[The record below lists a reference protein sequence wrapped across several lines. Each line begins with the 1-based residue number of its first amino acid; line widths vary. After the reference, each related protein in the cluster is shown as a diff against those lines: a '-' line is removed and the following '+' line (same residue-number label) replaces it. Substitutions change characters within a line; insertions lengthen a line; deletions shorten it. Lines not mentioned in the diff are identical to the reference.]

1 LKKSAQKT
9 FAPREPGV
17 SIVDGQKLRKVFW
30 FFFSK
35 KNFFLEGESM
45 TFVSKQDVAHLGT
58 GPIPTEPY
66 FSEAQF
72 EAERDKIYRKV
83 WLFFARDSDLPNT
96 GDYIVKDFDVAD
108 ASVLATRNK
117 EGKIQAFHNV
127 CTHRASKLVWEPRG
141 NSNGFSCR
149 YHGWRYGINGE
160 AKSIPDADSFFDL
173 DIKKC
178 GLAPIALEIWNGFIF
193 INLDPHPAQTL
204 AEFLGAAGPKLSQHP
219 YEGFESFVIMGLTVD
234 VNWKCI
240 LDNFQETY
248 HLASVHRLSVA
259 DRSIS
264 NENPLA
270 HPVSFDFY
278 GPHRVMGVWGNPHH
292 KPAMVESIAYKYGG
306 VMSGGALQQKQEHKL
321 IRHPNWQLD
330 VHGIFPNL
338 LIDVAPSFFFVHEF
352 DPISASRTKWLTTLY
367 LPKARTAGERFSQEY
382 NVAAYRDTV
391 AEDLAI
397 LRTQQKGMMSGAI
410 KKFDFQLS
418 ESMCRHSYNAVN
430 SYITAQQA
438 AE

>member
-1 LKKSAQKT
+1 M
-9 FAPREPGV
+9 
-17 SIVDGQKLRKVFW
+17 
-30 FFFSK
+30 
-35 KNFFLEGESM
+35 N
-45 TFVSKQDVAHLGT
+45 FVSKEDVAQIGT

-66 FSEAQF
+66 FSPEQF
-72 EAERDKIYRKV
+72 EAEREKIFSKV
-83 WLFFARDSDLPNT
+83 WLFFGRDSDIPNVN
-96 GDYIVKDFDVAD
+96 DFLVKDFDVCD
-108 ASVLATRNK
+108 ASILVTRNK
-117 EGKIQAFHNV
+117 QNKIQAFHNV
-127 CTHRASKLVWEPRG
+127 CAHRAAKLVWETRG

-160 AKSIPDADSFFDL
+160 AKSIPDAESFFNL
-173 DIKKC
+173 DIKTC
-178 GLAPIALEIWNGFIF
+178 GLAPVHLEVWNGFIF
-193 INLDPHPAQTL
+193 INLNPEPEQTL
-204 AEFLGAAGPKLSQHP
+204 TEFLGTMGPKLAEHS
-219 YEGFESFVIMGLTVD
+219 YEGFESYVTLGLEVD

-270 HPVSFDFY
+270 HPISFEFF

-306 VMSGGALQQKQEHKL
+306 VMSGGATQQKEEHKL
-321 IRHPNWQLD
+321 RRAPNWQLD

-338 LIDVAPSFFFVHEF
+338 LIDVAPAFFFVHEF
-352 DPISASRTKWLTTLY
+352 DPIAANKTRWFTTLY
-367 LPKARTAGERFSQEY
+367 MPKAKTAGERFSQEY

-397 LRTQQKGMMSGAI
+397 LRTQQKGIMSGAT
-410 KKFDFQLS
+410 KFFDFQLS
-418 ESMCRHSYNAVN
+418 ESMCRHSYIAVN
-430 SYITAQQA
+430 DYIKGGTARQA